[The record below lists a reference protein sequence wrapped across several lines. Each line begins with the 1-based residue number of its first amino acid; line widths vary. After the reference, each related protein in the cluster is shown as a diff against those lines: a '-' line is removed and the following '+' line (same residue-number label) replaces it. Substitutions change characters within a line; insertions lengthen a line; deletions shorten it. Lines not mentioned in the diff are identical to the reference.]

1 MTLTLHLKP
10 ELEAGL
16 IAQAQA
22 NGMDLEHYVL
32 SLVERALPSG
42 VLQSY
47 SESGARAEAVRRMQE
62 FGDKYHLSLG
72 EPVTRAQLHEGH
84 RF

>member
-22 NGMDLEHYVL
+22 NGMDLEHHVL

-47 SESGARAEAVRRMQE
+47 SESGARAEAVRHMRE
-62 FGDKYHLSLG
+62 FGDRWNIL
-72 EPVTRAQLHEGH
+72 REGD
-84 RF
+84 